1 MKWPK
6 KKKKK
11 KKKKFIYKFL
21 FKKQLKTGGISA
33 STISQGSLSTLDDE
47 NAKRLSIPETP
58 VYMEKTLEQSCQ
70 SFECFNI
77 VKQHEHP
84 STSAAAAAAA
94 AAAEEKQK
102 ALLRKSTSISEKSV
116 LRKSSAYFSH
126 TIRKMKEPRRPSS
139 PAFIIKEKKPLTW
152 WRKLFSRA

>member
-1 MKWPK
+1 
-6 KKKKK
+6 
-11 KKKKFIYKFL
+11 L
-21 FKKQLKTGGISA
+21 DAISA
-33 STISQGSLSTLDDE
+33 STISQGTLSTLDDE
-47 NAKRLSIPETP
+47 NSKRFSISETP

-94 AAAEEKQK
+94 VAAAEEKQK

-139 PAFIIKEKKPLTW
+139 PALIIKSKQEKKPSTW
-152 WRKLFSRA
+152 WQKLFSRA